1 MKSPPFRIG
10 AVSYLNT
17 KPLIHGLSAGQAEFP
32 LDDWRL
38 ELDLPSRLAD
48 RLDTGTL
55 DVALIPS
62 LSFWQRPDYRIISQA
77 CIACRGPV
85 LSVKLLARCP
95 MADVKSLALDEGSRT
110 SAALAQILL
119 KEKLNIEP
127 PIEPFPI
134 GQRLEDT
141 SADAILIIGD
151 RAMHVDENT
160 YEEVWDLGEAWCRWF
175 SLPFVF
181 AMWVARP
188 GVDTSDLEPLLNQA
202 RDAGMAE
209 VHQIAEREAA
219 RLNWP
224 TERCLQYFQEHLH
237 FGMGPEE
244 WSGLCLFYQH
254 AVRWGYAPSGWDSE
268 RAEVFAS

>member
-244 WSGLCLFYQH
+244 WSGLRLFYQH